1 MWTKLS
7 LFRHRNTEKDK
18 KRAYGK
24 RKRPNEGSADNNT
37 EEDGNEQEM
46 NGEDKSDTKEDS
58 ESEVLTFSRIFY
70 MREEKF
76 IFFLEIDVFYY
87 FSKKRQPP
95 FLHYSS

>member
-37 EEDGNEQEM
+37 EEDSNEQEM

-58 ESEVLTFSRIFY
+58 ETEVLQFSRIFY
-70 MREEKF
+70 FREKTAT
-76 IFFLEIDVFYY
+76 FFRILRH
-87 FSKKRQPP
+87 KR
-95 FLHYSS
+95 SV